1 MNNKELEKY
10 LHDHIP
16 LSKAME
22 VEVRN
27 ASSEN
32 VVLFAPLA
40 PNINHRDTVFGG
52 SASAIAILSAWC
64 LLFVRLKRQAQ
75 SGRIIIRRNSM
86 LYEKPIS
93 GGFTAIAQS
102 PDEKAWLKVVDAL
115 KRNRMARVAVIS
127 ILECDGQTVGKLEG
141 EFVVLPIMP
150 DTSPMTSSGAGP

>member
-22 VEVRN
+22 VRVRA
-27 ASSEN
+27 ASNEN
-32 VVLFAPLA
+32 VILFAPLA

-52 SASAIAILSAWC
+52 SASAVAILSAWC
-64 LLFVRLKRQAQ
+64 LLFVRLKIQAQ
-75 SGRIIIRRNSM
+75 SGRVIIHKNSM

-102 PDEKAWLKVVDAL
+102 PDEKAWLKLVDAL
-115 KRNRMARVAVIS
+115 KRNRMARITVTS
-127 ILECDGQTVGKLEG
+127 TRDCDGQKVGQLEG
-141 EFVVLPIMP
+141 EFVVLPISP
-150 DTSPMTSSGAGP
+150 DTSSMTSSCAGT